1 MIRIASILVIFTG
14 LILPSHLLAEAP
26 LSDASQECLDCHA
39 SIHPGMVEGWQE
51 SRHALITPKQAL
63 GVEEIARKVS
73 SSSIPDQLQTVAV
86 GCVECHTLRP
96 KAHADTVEHNG
107 YDIHVVVSPKDCAVC
122 HAVESEQ
129 YTKNIMAHA
138 FKNLAGNPVYQKLLK
153 SIIGKPVFID
163 GKVKYAPPDR
173 LTKEET
179 CYSCHGT
186 KLEVKGF
193 ETRDTDVGELEFAVI
208 SGWPNQGVGRVNL
221 DGSLGACSACH
232 TRHEFSV
239 EMARKPYTC
248 KQCHEGPDVP
258 AFKVYMASKHGGIFS
273 AMNRSWNFSN
283 VPWTIGKDFKAPTCA
298 ACHISL
304 LVDTD
309 ETVISERTHQ
319 MNNRLSWRIFG
330 LIYAHP
336 HPESPDT
343 SIIRNKDNLPLPT
356 DFDGGFSTDFLIDEK
371 EQKQRTQ
378 SMQAVC
384 RACHDTSWVRGYWKR
399 YENTITQTNDETW
412 TATEIMGQIWKQGL
426 AEGLNKNANPYD
438 EAVEK
443 IWSAVWLFHA
453 NSARFASAM
462 AGGGDYGVFANGRYH
477 LNKRIQELKDF
488 LKTHSTEGAVK

>member
-399 YENTITQTNDETW
+399 YENTITQTNDETL